1 MSPAVEM
8 VLSGP
13 CCAGWDMC
21 TDALGEFPRD
31 ASGQRIPERDGNLPL
46 LGCLVTSVTGLCFSS
61 AFQWVRSA
69 ALPIFQLSVV
79 SPGNHDEEISH
90 RGGARRCSGQQ
101 TSWLGQSR
109 CSDASHSTRVKGLH
123 AQGSPDAREVW
134 EHLHLPSIQ
143 LPLSPTP
150 SQIKIGKPETD

>member
-61 AFQWVRSA
+61 AFQ
-69 ALPIFQLSVV
+69 LSVV
-79 SPGNHDEEISH
+79 SPGNHDEEVSH

-101 TSWLGQSR
+101 TPWLGQSR

-123 AQGSPDAREVW
+123 A
-134 EHLHLPSIQ
+134 
-143 LPLSPTP
+143 
-150 SQIKIGKPETD
+150 

>member
-31 ASGQRIPERDGNLPL
+31 ASGQRIPEQDGNLPL

-61 AFQWVRSA
+61 AFQ
-69 ALPIFQLSVV
+69 LSVV
-79 SPGNHDEEISH
+79 SPGNHDEEVSH

-101 TSWLGQSR
+101 TPWLGQSR

-134 EHLHLPSIQ
+134 EHSDPITSSLYPASSLPNP
-143 LPLSPTP
+143 LPNKNRKTRNGLN
-150 SQIKIGKPETD
+150 KVY